1 MLVVEAVE
9 IMLVLLL
16 ADQVVAVMAELVVQ
30 DPQALLIAVVVEEE
44 DLDLVLVAQVALVSS
59 LSNSTHENK
68 YEIIG

>member
-16 ADQVVAVMAELVVQ
+16 ADQVVAVMAVLVVQ

>member
-9 IMLVLLL
+9 IMLVLL
-16 ADQVVAVMAELVVQ
+16 VAVMAELVVQ